1 MQTAARVRTAL
12 ENLTLL
18 LLFVT
23 PGCMPYLRTITQTW
37 ITPVKELID
46 LIYFLAGALLVGV
59 GITGIQDIAN
69 EILTTRPDKKSALNK
84 EFFYL
89 FSAVVFVFNG
99 LSGALAPLIAVPPSA
114 GLAFALTSL
123 ILTLYELA
131 TCRGQ

>member
-1 MQTAARVRTAL
+1 
-12 ENLTLL
+12 
-18 LLFVT
+18 
-23 PGCMPYLRTITQTW
+23 MPYLRTITQTW